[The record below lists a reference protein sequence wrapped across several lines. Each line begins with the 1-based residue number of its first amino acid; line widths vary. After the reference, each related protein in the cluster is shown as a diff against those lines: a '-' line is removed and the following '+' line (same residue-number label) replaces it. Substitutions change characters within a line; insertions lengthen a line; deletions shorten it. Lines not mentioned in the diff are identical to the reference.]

1 MTFND
6 NGVIEPGIHEID
18 IHEFYNLFVQ
28 SFTTSE
34 RRKDI
39 FDSLID
45 FLKILLNKYDV
56 QEVWIDGSYVTD
68 KVNPNDVDIIVF
80 LEIED
85 YINIHPLWPSLRCQK
100 NIDPYC
106 EVILNEHTK
115 SAASPKDLGIIINQ
129 RNYWRGQFG
138 FDRID
143 IPKGIIK
150 LSGHNIK
157 EYISGG
163 EPYVI

>member
-80 LEIED
+80 LEIE
-85 YINIHPLWPSLRCQK
+85 L
-100 NIDPYC
+100 
-106 EVILNEHTK
+106 
-115 SAASPKDLGIIINQ
+115 
-129 RNYWRGQFG
+129 
-138 FDRID
+138 
-143 IPKGIIK
+143 
-150 LSGHNIK
+150 
-157 EYISGG
+157 
-163 EPYVI
+163 